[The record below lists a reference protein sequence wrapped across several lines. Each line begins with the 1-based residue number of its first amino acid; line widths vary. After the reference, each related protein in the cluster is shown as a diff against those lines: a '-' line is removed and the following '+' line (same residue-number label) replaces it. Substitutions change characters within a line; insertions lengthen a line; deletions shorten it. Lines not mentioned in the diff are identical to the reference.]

1 MLPNLILDSIV
12 FSKMSCSEDYS
23 IVGKLTIGFI
33 TPIVI
38 VSTVLLHGGIVFFEK
53 WGYDPQKRNL
63 YNMLIA
69 SLSKSSAA
77 LVVYT
82 MVFGSI
88 RILFGPLDF
97 ILGLLSSIPN
107 FYAMVLIAL
116 TVEQIIIYKILAVLL
131 WKYIAHI
138 DDEFCYFFLT
148 LLNHVITFIVTITF
162 WTKKLYNLEEV
173 PDWLYFIQ
181 GDCEKLRHTI
191 PIKDM

>member
-1 MLPNLILDSIV
+1 MTS
-12 FSKMSCSEDYS
+12 SCSNDYS
-23 IVGKLTIGFI
+23 TVGKLSIGFI
-33 TPIVI
+33 APII
-38 VSTVLLHGGIVFFEK
+38 IISTVLLHGGIVFFEK

-82 MVFGSI
+82 MAFGSI

-116 TVEQIIIYKILAVLL
+116 TVEQIIIYKILAVFL

-138 DDEFCYFFLT
+138 DDEFCHFFLT
-148 LLNHVITFIVTITF
+148 LLNHVIAFIVTIIF
-162 WTKKLYNLEEV
+162 WTKKLYHLEEV

-181 GDCEKLRHTI
+181 GNCEKLRHTI

>member
-1 MLPNLILDSIV
+1 MIRPFL
-12 FSKMSCSEDYS
+12 
-23 IVGKLTIGFI
+23 
-33 TPIVI
+33 
-38 VSTVLLHGGIVFFEK
+38 VSSV
-53 WGYDPQKRNL
+53 
-63 YNMLIA
+63 
-69 SLSKSSAA
+69 
-77 LVVYT
+77 
-82 MVFGSI
+82 
-88 RILFGPLDF
+88 
-97 ILGLLSSIPN
+97 PN

-116 TVEQIIIYKILAVLL
+116 TVEQIIMYKILAVFL

-148 LLNHVITFIVTITF
+148 LLNHVIAFIVTIIF